1 MKVKNSRICEALQ
14 RLEALTWEIEET
26 GGYSLQTAPT
36 SPTDMVRKYK
46 YFLVAAIYKGRTAHS
61 YGHQIEMFKTQ
72 KEFID
77 YVDKFNRGGYREALN
92 KKGIITLRGRS
103 WDAPILKLTEAEAI
117 EKAHRLAKLYVKGS
131 NLEYLKRH
139 LSRRITG
146 LDLDPI
152 VEQYA
157 QGTPQIMD

>member
-1 MKVKNSRICEALQ
+1 MKIENKKVCEALQ
-14 RLEALTWEIEET
+14 RLEALTWEIEGT
-26 GGYSLQTAPT
+26 GGYSLQTASSNPT
-36 SPTDMVRKYK
+36 AVVRKYK
-46 YFLVAAIYKGRTAHS
+46 YFLIAAVYR
-61 YGHQIEMFKTQ
+61 GHTTQGFGHYIVIFKTQ

-92 KKGIITLRGRS
+92 KKRIITIRGLS
-103 WDAPILKLTEAEAI
+103 WDAPIIKLTEAEAI
-117 EKAHRLAKLYVKGS
+117 EKAHCLAQLYVKS
-131 NLEYLKRH
+131 RTLDYLKRH

-146 LDLDPI
+146 IDLDPI

>member
-1 MKVKNSRICEALQ
+1 MKIKNKKVCEALQ
-14 RLEALTWEIEET
+14 ILEDLTWKIEET
-26 GGYSLQTAPT
+26 GSYSLQTAPT
-36 SPTDMVRKYK
+36 NPTAVVRKYK
-46 YFLVAAIYKGRTAHS
+46 YFLIAAIYKGRTAHG

-103 WDAPILKLTEAEAI
+103 WDAPIIKLTEAEAI
-117 EKAHRLAKLYVKGS
+117 EKAHCLAQLYVKGRT
-131 NLEYLKRH
+131 LDYLKRH

-146 LDLDPI
+146 IDLDPI

-157 QGTPQIMD
+157 QGTPQIMN